1 MSTAPGITLDRPAVD
16 WERDQYQRPKIRTL
30 GTTGKPRKET
40 RSYTRVT
47 TFAAALD
54 DGTNLMRWRMRRVLL
69 GVAARPD
76 YVTQALA
83 LTDRD
88 DDKAALNE
96 LAEKCLEA
104 AGPDKAGIGTA
115 LHAFTERLDRGEPLG
130 NVPEQYRASLDAY
143 LEATACIT
151 WTHRECRT
159 VHDELEV
166 AGTPDGFGYCS
177 IPDPDGVTDALR
189 VIDTKTGRIDY
200 PAKFSTQLAI
210 YAHSDLY
217 DPATGL
223 RTPIEV
229 NTRWGII
236 THLPPDRSGEV
247 ELLWLPLEPGWRG
260 ALIAGPVRDWRKESK
275 ALKLVPFV
283 TLPAK
288 ADDEVNGT
296 PAPPSGLDTPEAA
309 EAAGEAAE
317 RGEATVEAAS
327 HFPRGMAA
335 TQEIA
340 DHVNIAELIDA
351 ADAPSEIE
359 LLWQRY
365 RADGWTAQHDQLARL
380 RVEELRDRQA
390 AERPSAALEA
400 AARTAGTADALK
412 ALWDAHGRS
421 ALWTQEVA
429 DAAAARYA
437 ELNAAATDEP
447 VEAPP
452 AAADPDVKARA
463 ALVETIMRADS
474 PAKVGELWRLQR
486 DRLWGPEH
494 DAAAAERI
502 GQLEPGGEP
511 SGPDSESEDAADVDG
526 TDDPDTAG
534 LLSLIASATTPAELT
549 GIWRLWHTTEAWTS
563 DVDTMAAGRHR
574 ALA

>member
-1 MSTAPGITLDRPAVD
+1 MTTAPGLTLDRPTVD

-30 GTTGKPRKET
+30 GTTGKPRKEVKP
-40 RSYTRVT
+40 YTRVT

-83 LTDRD
+83 LTDRE

-143 LEATACIT
+143 VEATACIT

-159 VHDELEV
+159 VHDGLEV

-177 IPDPDGVTDALR
+177 IPDPDGVVDTLR
-189 VIDTKTGRIDY
+189 VIDTKTGRVDY

-217 DPATGL
+217 DPATGV

-229 NTRWGII
+229 DRRWGII
-236 THLPPDRSGEV
+236 THLPPERPGEV

-260 ALIAGPVRDWRKESK
+260 AELAGPVRDWRKESK

-283 TLPAK
+283 TLPAR
-288 ADDEVNGT
+288 AADEVNGT

-317 RGEATVEAAS
+317 VGEQTVEAAS
-327 HFPRGMAA
+327 HGHD
-335 TQEIA
+335 EIA
-340 DHVNIAELIDA
+340 DAIGA

-359 LLWQRY
+359 VLWMRY
-365 RADGWTAQHDQLARL
+365 RGNGWTAQHDQLARL
-380 RVEELRDRQA
+380 RVAELRDRQA
-390 AERPSAALEA
+390 AERPAAALEA
-400 AARTAGTADALK
+400 AARTAETAEALQ
-412 ALWDAHGRS
+412 ALWTEHGRS

-429 DAAAARYA
+429 DAAQARYA
-437 ELNAAATDEP
+437 ELTEP
-447 VEAPP
+447 TPPP
-452 AAADPDVKARA
+452 AGLTPEQEDDARYGAGPGPSRTPRA
-463 ALVETIMRADS
+463 ALVDTIMRATT
-474 PAKVGELWRLQR
+474 PEKVSELWRLQR
-486 DRLWGPEH
+486 DKLWGPEH

-502 GQLEPGGEP
+502 SQLEAAV
-511 SGPDSESEDAADVDG
+511 PDAEDAGDVDG
-526 TDDPDTAG
+526 SNDPDTAG
-534 LLSLIASATTPAELT
+534 LLHLIASATTPAELT
-549 GIWRLWHTTEAWTS
+549 GIWRLWHTSQAWTG
-563 DVDTMAAGRHR
+563 DVDKMAAGRHR